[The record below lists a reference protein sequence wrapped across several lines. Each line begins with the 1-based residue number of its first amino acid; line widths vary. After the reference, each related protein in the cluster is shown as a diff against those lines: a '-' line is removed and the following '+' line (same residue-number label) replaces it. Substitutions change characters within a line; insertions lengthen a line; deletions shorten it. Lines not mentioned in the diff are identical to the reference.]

1 MTVSRKTKY
10 FFWFLYEDASLYVF
24 QSKELMS
31 VEKDMNDSESMLKS
45 ENDEAMTEMLRE
57 EKVQLNN
64 NKHDLLDA
72 IIKCLA
78 ADNTDVGE
86 YLWVCSRIN

>member
-1 MTVSRKTKY
+1 MTVLRKTKY
-10 FFWFLYEDASLYVF
+10 SLDFFYGDASLYVF

-31 VEKDMNDSESMLKS
+31 VEKDINDLESMLKS

-57 EKVQLNN
+57 ERVQLNN
-64 NKHDLLDA
+64 NKHDLIDA

-86 YLWVCSRIN
+86 FLWVCSRIN

>member
-1 MTVSRKTKY
+1 MTGVQTCA
-10 FFWFLYEDASLYVF
+10 LPIL
-24 QSKELMS
+24 S
-31 VEKDMNDSESMLKS
+31 VEKDMNDLELMLKS
-45 ENDEAMTEMLRE
+45 ENDEAMTEMLQE

-78 ADNTDVGE
+78 ADNSDVGE
-86 YLWVCSRIN
+86 SLWVWSHIN